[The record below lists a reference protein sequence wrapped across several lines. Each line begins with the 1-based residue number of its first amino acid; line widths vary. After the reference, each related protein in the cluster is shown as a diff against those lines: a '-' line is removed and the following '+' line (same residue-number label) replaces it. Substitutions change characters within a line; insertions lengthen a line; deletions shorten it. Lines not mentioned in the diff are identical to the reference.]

1 MSMPI
6 SICEV
11 YKAAKGDESAFQFV
25 AMAMEYN
32 MTQPAHT
39 IMGCM
44 CKPSCTEPTEQQKKN
59 LSARLEEYMKA
70 AAAKRK
76 L

>member
-1 MSMPI
+1 MPI

-11 YKAAKGDESAFQFV
+11 YKSAKGDEPAFLSV

-44 CKPSCTEPTEQQKKN
+44 CKPSCVEPTEQQKKN
-59 LSARLEEYMKA
+59 FDKRLQEYLKA
-70 AAAKRK
+70 SVEKRK